1 MHAVIITEPHHAEY
15 QECEIPKIAP
25 HEILVRVRAV
35 GICKSDVEVW
45 HGTRPAPYVKYP
57 VQLGHE
63 WCGEIIEVGA
73 QVQNL
78 YAGQHV
84 AVEGL
89 NYCGACFFCLRG
101 ETNLCEQY
109 DEFGF
114 TRPGGYAEYAAV
126 RADLAH
132 PFDTALAYEYAAL
145 CEPASCAC
153 HAIERANIRAGDT
166 VVIVGPGTIGLLC
179 AAWAKIFSPAHIIVI
194 GENRINAA
202 LARDMG
208 ATHYFARDAA
218 PRDAVRAL
226 TQGRG
231 ADVVIE
237 AAGSADAFALAM
249 SLARR
254 GGTLIAEGIAG
265 GGAQIAFQP
274 DDLVLQDLRVHG
286 IFSYASRHFEK
297 TLRALESGALAV
309 APLITHT
316 FPLSAFRDAFAL
328 LEQRSERVGK
338 VLMKP

>member
-1 MHAVIITEPHHAEY
+1 MECPVPH
-15 QECEIPKIAP
+15 IAP

-63 WCGEIIEVGA
+63 WCGEIAEVGA
-73 QVQNL
+73 HIKTLRV
-78 YAGQHV
+78 GQRV
-84 AVEGL
+84 AIEGL
-89 NYCGACFFCLRG
+89 NYCGVCFYCLRG

-114 TRPGGYAEYAAV
+114 TRPGGYAEYVAV

-132 PFDTALAYEYAAL
+132 PFDDALAYEDAVL

-153 HAIERANIRAGDT
+153 HGIERAGIRAGDT

-179 AAWAKIFSPAHIIVI
+179 AAWAKTLSPAHIVMI
-194 GENRINAA
+194 GENRANAA
-202 LARDMG
+202 LAREMG
-208 ATHYFARDAA
+208 ATHYLANDSA

-237 AAGSADAFALAM
+237 AAGSTNAFRLAM
-249 SLARR
+249 SLVRR
-254 GGTLIAEGIAG
+254 GGTLVVEGIAG
-265 GGAQIAFQP
+265 GGAEIPFQP
-274 DDLVLQDLRVHG
+274 DELVLQDARVHG
-286 IFSYASRHFEK
+286 VFSYASRHFEK
-297 TLRALESGALAV
+297 TLRAIESRTLHV
-309 APLITHT
+309 APLVTHR
-316 FPLSAFRDAFAL
+316 FALHAFRDAFAL
-328 LEQRSERVGK
+328 LEQRTERTGK
-338 VLMKP
+338 VLLEP